1 MADLGVDVG
10 SPDWWLARLIQRLGD
25 RQNRYDRLEDYV
37 KGRQPLP
44 DGDRRYVN
52 ALQDLQ
58 KKAQTNYIAL
68 VIKAVTQRMR
78 VKDFKFAGEVDKE
91 AARFWRY
98 NNMELQA
105 PVGIYDAATY
115 SESYALVSPPDED
128 DPNGIPI
135 ITIESPRCCI
145 VENDPVRPLKRL
157 AGLRLYQD
165 DIIEKMVA
173 VLYLP
178 DATLVYFG
186 PHPGEQFD
194 YEITS
199 RRIKHGGASAAGFDL
214 QEIHDN
220 PVGEVPLVCGPWQP
234 ESYLAEC
241 EDGAFEIQ
249 DRINHTMLAR
259 LIITKA
265 QAYRQRMVAG
275 AKIPQSGAR
284 KGKPPF
290 DPGAD
295 MVWVI
300 DDPQAKVYDLEQ
312 ADITQLLEAIRD
324 DVGDLA
330 ALTQTPVTY
339 LTNRMVNVSGDTLH
353 AAQHSHVAKV
363 RRRMDAMGWYFE
375 SIMKLCFRYKNDQR
389 ANEIDAEV
397 HWADPEVRTMAEMA
411 DLVSKFNEVIP
422 LQLIMERVGFSADEI
437 DRAVTQIKEE
447 RDEQQTRDLELA
459 EKQAAIRAA
468 GSRAPGGASKPSSGG
483 GGSGGSSSVKP
494 SRSKPARSNGSSSSS
509 SSKK

>member
-1 MADLGVDVG
+1 MADLSVDVG

-25 RQNRYDRLEDYV
+25 RQDRYDLLEDYA
-37 KGRQPLP
+37 KGRHPLP

-52 ALQDLQ
+52 ALRDLQ
-58 KKAQTNYIAL
+58 QKAQTNYISL

-78 VKDFKFAGEVDKE
+78 VKEFKFAGEVDKD
-91 AARFWRY
+91 AARIWKF
-98 NNMELQA
+98 NNMELQSA
-105 PVGIYDAATY
+105 IGIHDAATF
-115 SESYALVSPPDED
+115 SESYTLVSPPDD
-128 DPNGIPI
+128 TSNGLPI
-135 ITIESPRCCI
+135 ITVESPRCCI
-145 VENDPVRPLKRL
+145 VENDPVRPLRRL

-165 DIIEKMVA
+165 DIIQRMVA

-178 DATLVYFG
+178 DATLVYYG
-186 PHPGEQFD
+186 PHPGENFEYDQ
-194 YEITS
+194 TS
-199 RRIKHGGASAAGFDL
+199 RRIKHSGASAAGFDL
-214 QEIHDN
+214 VEVHEND
-220 PVGEVPLVCGPWQP
+220 VGEVPLVCGPWQP

-241 EDGAFEIQ
+241 EDGAFPIQ

-259 LIITKA
+259 LIIAKA

-300 DDPQAKVYDLEQ
+300 DDPSAKVYDLDQ

-375 SIMKLCFRYKNDQR
+375 SIMKLCFRYTQSPKAD
-389 ANEIDAEV
+389 EVDAEV
-397 HWADPEVRTMAEMA
+397 HWADPEVRTMAEQA
-411 DLVSKFNEVIP
+411 DLVAKFKDVIP
-422 LQLIMERVGFSADEI
+422 LQLIMERVGFSSDEI
-437 DRAVTQIKEE
+437 ERAVTQIKQE
-447 RDEQQTRDLELA
+447 RDEQQQRDLEIA
-459 EKQAAIRAA
+459 EKEAEIRAA
-468 GSRAPGGASKPSSGG
+468 GSRIPGKPSSP
-483 GGSGGSSSVKP
+483 SGSSS
-494 SRSKPARSNGSSSSS
+494 GSSSSS
-509 SSKK
+509 K